1 MVIIQVMVPTTV
13 VMYLCL
19 TALHQIQAM
28 ASVVLAVVVLA
39 VVAPAV
45 VGVIVVTVMAEAM
58 VATAAVVT
66 AVVLHVAVDAEVV
79 INEGIPDQIISR
91 RITFVCREREF
102 YQKDGF
108 GFWCKRSYGL
118 GIIGKP
124 TKQLKY
130 FMFGFTFFDI
140 QIWLDFKWVGN
151 RKDKEVLEIKE
162 DTEFII

>member
-1 MVIIQVMVPTTV
+1 MRRERRVFVCKDLDTGKIGN
-13 VMYLCL
+13 L
-19 TALHQIQAM
+19 
-28 ASVVLAVVVLA
+28 
-39 VVAPAV
+39 
-45 VGVIVVTVMAEAM
+45 
-58 VATAAVVT
+58 
-66 AVVLHVAVDAEVV
+66 
-79 INEGIPDQIISR
+79 R

-108 GFWCKRSYGL
+108 GFWWKRSYGL

-151 RKDKEVLEIKE
+151 RKDKQVLEIKE